1 MIALSSVC
9 TDDVLSFIWKSLQ
22 RDKPIE
28 KMFMDKQIVYLIS
41 QVVERGSRSLNDE
54 LLTTLSANMYGLLKS
69 RYFELFVADTADLQ
83 NLYFNNTIT
92 EVIRAELSKNRSVH
106 TKNNMLKTEHQIYS
120 DTMIDAR
127 SLKEAAPLYP
137 LL

>member
-1 MIALSSVC
+1 
-9 TDDVLSFIWKSLQ
+9 
-22 RDKPIE
+22 
-28 KMFMDKQIVYLIS
+28 MFMDKQIVYLIS

-54 LLTTLSANMYGLLKS
+54 LLTTLSVNMHGLLKS

-92 EVIRAELSKNRSVH
+92 EVIRSELSKNRSVN

-120 DTMIDAR
+120 DTVIDAR
-127 SLKEAAPLYP
+127 YLIEAAPLYP